1 MTGDPQSSGAQRER
15 LFLLGLVACCAGPMI
30 AIVVLTSVLGMTL
43 GPASALTLGLV
54 AALVCIALMLNRR
67 HRTTHPGGQP

>member
-1 MTGDPQSSGAQRER
+1 M
-15 LFLLGLVACCAGPMI
+15 FLLALLACCAGPML

-54 AALVCIALMLNRR
+54 AAPVCIALMLNR
-67 HRTTHPGGQP
+67 HRRTTTHPGDQP